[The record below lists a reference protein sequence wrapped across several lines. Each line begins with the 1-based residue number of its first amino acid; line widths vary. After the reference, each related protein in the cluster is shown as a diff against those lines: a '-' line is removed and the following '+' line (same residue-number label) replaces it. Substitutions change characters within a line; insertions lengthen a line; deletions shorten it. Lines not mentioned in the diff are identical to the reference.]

1 MIKLKE
7 YKKYFKYVLAIILGI
22 ILWSLILWNRTPKY
36 KWPEDMIIPKP
47 YSKYGEVE
55 KYLDGS
61 VNASISKID
70 SEMFFEYVEALI
82 SDGFTI
88 DKKTSNLS
96 FEAFNNDGYKISVSF
111 YDTSEEMTIDL
122 DVPIVFNSTDISNLF
137 NIDLVPE
144 FNLEKVNIKYQRE
157 NSFDIYVGNYDL
169 KAYSDYVNKCI
180 SKGYTLNFDRNE
192 RYFKALNS
200 NGDILI
206 VKYIGFNI
214 IEIDFEKGETNSSSN
229 VINSGNEN
237 NNKSENNNSNKVS
250 TTFKELMDEYEEF
263 FDKYI
268 SFMKKYNSTE
278 NITID
283 MINDY
288 SEFLKEY
295 SDYMDKLSKAQP
307 KDLTSEDYKYYLEVY
322 TRIIKKIE
330 DM

>member
-7 YKKYFKYVLAIILGI
+7 YKKYLKYVLTILLGI

-36 KWPEDMIIPKP
+36 EWPDDMIIPKP

-55 KYLDGS
+55 RYLDGS

-70 SEMFFEYVEALI
+70 SEMFFRYVEALI

-88 DKKTSNLS
+88 DKKTSDLS
-96 FEAFNNDGYKISVSF
+96 FEAFNNDGYKVSVRF
-111 YDTSEEMTIDL
+111 YETSDEMTVDL
-122 DVPIVFNSTDISNLF
+122 DIPIVLYSADVSEVF

-144 FNLEKVNIKYQRE
+144 FNLEKVNIRYQRE

-169 KAYSDYVNKCI
+169 KAYSVYVSKCI
-180 SKGYTLNFDRNE
+180 SEGYTLNFDRDE

-200 NGDILI
+200 NGDTLI
-206 VKYIGFNI
+206 VKYIGFSI
-214 IEIDFEKGETNSSSN
+214 IEIDFEKGKTDGSNN
-229 VINSGNEN
+229 VINNTNEN
-237 NNKSENNNSNKVS
+237 SNKSETDKQNKVS
-250 TTFKELMDEYEEF
+250 TSFKELMDEYEEF
-263 FDKYI
+263 FDRYI
-268 SFMKKYNSTE
+268 SFMKKYNNTE
-278 NITID
+278 NITLD

-295 SDYMDKLSKAQP
+295 SDYLDKLSKAQP

-322 TRIIKKIE
+322 TRVMKKIE